1 MAVFTNMATL
11 TYNGNTTN
19 SNIVTGEITRVLTAN
34 KVAINDTYTA
44 NDDITYVINIINSGT
59 TDITGLTVTDNLGSY
74 TFEDE
79 TLIPLTFIE
88 GAIRYFVNGV
98 LQAEPT
104 VEAGPPL
111 VISGI
116 RVPAGGNAA
125 IIYEVN
131 ANSFAPLGEDGT
143 ITNEAVI
150 SGAGLTPITVSET
163 VSVRD
168 EIDLRI
174 TKALS
179 PTVVTENGEITYT
192 FTIENFGNQPAVATD
207 NIVMTDLFDPI
218 LDITSVTFNGTTWT
232 ENVNYTYNEATGEF
246 ATIEGQITVP
256 AATFTQNPDGSFTVT
271 PGVATLVVVG
281 TV

>member
-1 MAVFTNMATL
+1 MAVFTNVATL

-44 NDDITYVINIINSGT
+44 NDDITYFINTINSGT

-74 TFEDE
+74 TLEDE
-79 TLIPLTFIE
+79 TLVPLTFTD
-88 GAIRYFVNGV
+88 GSIRYFVNGV

-150 SGAGLTPITVSET
+150 SGAGLTPVTVSET

-192 FTIENFGNQPAVATD
+192 FTIQNFGNQPAVATD
-207 NIVMTDLFDPI
+207 DIVMTDVFDPI
-218 LDITSVTFNGTTWT
+218 LDITSVTFNGSNWT

-271 PGVATLVVVG
+271 PGVATLIVVG

>member
-1 MAVFTNMATL
+1 MAVFTNVATL

-59 TDITGLTVTDNLGSY
+59 TDITGLTVTDNLGSF
-74 TFEDE
+74 TLEDE
-79 TLIPLTFIE
+79 TLVPLTFIE

-207 NIVMTDLFDPI
+207 NIVMTDVFDPI